1 MCNSNIDSILLLSL
15 ILHTNKVTWKISNC
29 VFISVEVVLWGVA
42 WSSGQRR
49 SLQLQGSRVR
59 IPVSPSFL
67 REWPEEK
74 SREKSSRIVNERE
87 RDDVD
92 IRSTGGKVA
101 REAGGSGMA
110 TRTGSVRLEND

>member
-1 MCNSNIDSILLLSL
+1 MS
-15 ILHTNKVTWKISNC
+15 T
-29 VFISVEVVLWGVA
+29 
-42 WSSGQRR
+42 
-49 SLQLQGSRVR
+49 
-59 IPVSPSFL
+59 
-67 REWPEEK
+67 
-74 SREKSSRIVNERE
+74 SRIVNERE

>member
-1 MCNSNIDSILLLSL
+1 MSIFDIKGAL
-15 ILHTNKVTWKISNC
+15 
-29 VFISVEVVLWGVA
+29 
-42 WSSGQRR
+42 WSSGLIRQVSLLQR
-49 SLQLQGSRVR
+49 QGSKVR
-59 IPVSPSFL
+59 IPVSPSFF

-101 REAGGSGMA
+101 REAGVSGTA
-110 TRTGSVRLEND
+110 TRTGSVRFEDD